1 MSFRS
6 TVKVPITAGGGTVT
20 TPISAPYE
28 VLHLYTTGATVLA
41 GNWTFTSSG
50 SLYEGYT
57 IELKCELT
65 NITVGAQVVT
75 FYGEVIN
82 TNILENTN
90 FTAIAT
96 YSGISGAGGKF
107 IVTVFPDFEGTGF
120 IDTTV
125 IKDDA
130 ITQDKIADDAVGVA
144 QLEAIARGSLI
155 VGGVANAPT
164 LRDFKTSA
172 QIPIGNGTDI
182 NSVAVSGDVTISST
196 GVTTIGAN
204 KITEAMLNFTLT
216 SYLEVTRTLT
226 STEILALRTTAITLL
241 SAPGANKYYEL
252 ISVSAYNNYNS
263 TTYNAGTD
271 VLNLEVNGVALWTL
285 PNAFIEATS
294 STATYGTKV
303 ADALIAT
310 NTAVNLRMSSADP
323 TTGNGTIKVSAIYR
337 IITGE

>member
-1 MSFRS
+1 MEIHGTYSHY
-6 TVKVPITAGGGTVT
+6 ILAAGGTTTISADSQISKVIVTSATVT
-20 TPISAPYE
+20 
-28 VLHLYTTGATVLA
+28 LLA
-41 GNWTFTSSG
+41 GVSITTSGTLSDGMAMDVACRLTALTLNGNTLTILGTTIDQDIITNAEFMVRGVYSSSKSG
-50 SLYEGYT
+50 W
-57 IELKCELT
+57 
-65 NITVGAQVVT
+65 
-75 FYGEVIN
+75 
-82 TNILENTN
+82 
-90 FTAIAT
+90 
-96 YSGISGAGGKF
+96 
-107 IVTVFPDFEGTGF
+107 IVTVIPDFSASSF
-120 IDTTV
+120 IDTDR

-130 ITQDKIADDAVGVA
+130 VTKPKIGDDAVGMD
-144 QLEAIARGSLI
+144 QLEAFTGRGYLLR
-155 VGGVANAPT
+155 GGAAGAPE
-164 LRDFKTSA
+164 LFDAKTSG
-172 QIPIGNGTDI
+172 QLVMGNGTDVL
-182 NSVAVSGDVTISST
+182 SVAMSGDVTISST

-216 SYLEVTRTLT
+216 SYLEVTRILT
-226 STEILALRTTAITLL
+226 SAEILALRTTAITLL

-285 PNAFIEATS
+285 PNTFIEATS

>member
-1 MSFRS
+1 MEINGALN
-6 TVKVPITAGGGTVT
+6 VAVLAAGGT
-20 TPISAPYE
+20 TTIS
-28 VLHLYTTGATVLA
+28 VDSTISRVNLYTSGAVSLLA
-41 GNWTFTSSG
+41 S
-50 SLYEGYT
+50 
-57 IELKCELT
+57 
-65 NITVGAQVVT
+65 A
-75 FYGEVIN
+75 VI
-82 TNILENTN
+82 
-90 FTAIAT
+90 T
-96 YSGISGAGGKF
+96 YSGTPVDGMCITTHCYLPSLNLNGSKLTIFGSEIQQNIITNGEFIITSCYNSGASKF
-107 IVTVFPDFEGTGF
+107 VSVVSPTF
-120 IDTTV
+120 IATQFIGSAI

-144 QLEAIARGSLI
+144 QLEAITRGSLI
-155 VGGVANAPT
+155 VGGAANAPT
-164 LRDFKTSA
+164 LKDFKTSG
-172 QIPIGNGTDI
+172 QIPIGDGTDI

-216 SYLEVTRTLT
+216 SYLEVSRTLT
-226 STEILALRTTAITLL
+226 SAEILALRTTAITLL

-285 PNAFIEATS
+285 PNTFIEATS

-303 ADALIAT
+303 VDALIAT